1 MTTEILQAPRLS
13 TSRML
18 LLGASSVVLCLSYLM
33 AMFTPFP
40 LAMATVLY
48 GRARGYGM
56 ALVGLVIC
64 ALLGHFVFLEYTLAA
79 SYLCL
84 AFTAVIIAESVL
96 RNWSPVRSVVT
107 TGLVL
112 LAMLGGLFAGYVA
125 SQKLSVHAAVTEE
138 VAAVI
143 AKLEEAS
150 KAGNFNQSLADLG
163 LARPAAE
170 IAQEVITTI
179 PGYLVMGVFFLLWT
193 NMYLVLKGQRLL
205 RVGEQHDESALL
217 NFKMPFVGVYFVVA
231 ALSLVMWGAQLN
243 PVWGEP
249 AGQTLLKAVGVFY
262 FFQGLGV
269 ILSVLNHFQVVGFF
283 RTLFVMAVVFFIP
296 WAVALVG
303 LFDTWFDFDQ
313 KFKNKVS
320 NFKEPL

>member
-1 MTTEILQAPRLS
+1 
-13 TSRML
+13 
-18 LLGASSVVLCLSYLM
+18 M

-48 GRARGYGM
+48 GRARGYAM
-56 ALVGLVIC
+56 AFAGLVIC
-64 ALLGHFVFLEYTLAA
+64 MLLGHFVFLEYTLAA

-84 AFTAVIIAESVL
+84 SFTAAIIAESVL
-96 RNWSPVRSVVT
+96 RGWSPVRSVVT
-107 TGLVL
+107 TGVL
-112 LAMLGGLFAGYVA
+112 LLALFSGVFAAYVKTQQA
-125 SQKLSVHAAVTEE
+125 SVHAVVTQE
-138 VAAVI
+138 VTNVI
-143 AKLEEAS
+143 ARLEEAG
-150 KAGNFNQSLADLG
+150 KAGNISQNLADLG
-163 LARPAAE
+163 LARPAGE
-170 IAQEVITTI
+170 IAQEVITTV
-179 PGYLVMGVFFLLWT
+179 PGYLIMGVFFLLWT

-205 RVGEQHDESALL
+205 RQGQGHDETVLL
-217 NFKMPFVGVYFVVA
+217 NFKMPFVAVYLVVA
-231 ALSLVMWGAQLN
+231 ALCLVMWGEKVL
-243 PVWGEP
+243 PLWGEP
-249 AGQTLLKAVGVFY
+249 VGQTMLKVVGVFY

-283 RTLFVMAVVFFIP
+283 RTLFIMAVVFFIP